1 MKIFGRFK
9 KTTRY
14 LCVGEM
20 KKSRALV
27 GYFGLEG
34 SAKKLVIAWRY
45 HRVVYMLLFPPP
57 FSFLLFFFLRDV
69 TLLFGG
75 GGGGGFL
82 SLFFFP

>member
-9 KTTRY
+9 KTARY

-57 FSFLLFFFLRDV
+57 FSFLFFFLRDV

-75 GGGGGFL
+75 RGEGLLVFV
-82 SLFFFP
+82 FFP